1 MDINPDITV
10 CVIASTRQDYL
21 TDFLKSLYE
30 TADPVSF
37 EAIVLD
43 NSHNPALQN
52 LLEKEFP
59 ETMLYEL
66 ASDSNPA
73 KNKNHALRLAQGRY
87 VLFCSNKLI
96 FQENCLKH
104 LIDFMDTNP
113 ETGIAGPRI
122 IRTGKKIVSTA
133 RSYPSIF
140 SMFFEN
146 TFSEKQLPVKSGGK
160 NLQKNRQ
167 DNHNYET
174 DWITSQCMVVRDEV
188 LEEIGDFDE
197 HFSSSYEDADFC
209 RRARQAGWH
218 IQYIAQA
225 CATLQGKAAHRKK
238 ANTADTARFL
248 WKKWF
253 GWKRINP

>member
-1 MDINPDITV
+1 MDIKPDITV
-10 CVIASTRQDYL
+10 CVLPSTRQDYL
-21 TDFLKSLYE
+21 ADFLKSLYK

-37 EAIVLD
+37 ETVVLD
-43 NSHNPALQN
+43 NSHNPALHD

-66 ASDSNPA
+66 ALGSNPA

-87 VLFCSNKLI
+87 VLFCSDNLI

-122 IRTGKKIVSTA
+122 IRTDKKVVTTA

-146 TFSEKQLPVKSGGK
+146 TFSERQLPVKSGLK
-160 NLQKNRQ
+160 NFQKNRQ
-167 DNHNYET
+167 ENHNHGA
-174 DWITSQCMVVRDEV
+174 DWITSLCMVVRDEV

-209 RRARQAGWH
+209 RRARQYGWH
-218 IQYIAQA
+218 IQYIAHA
-225 CATLQGKAAHRKK
+225 YATLQNKTEHLKK